1 VKENKGKIKRRKFR
15 VKDKGE
21 REKKKKKK
29 EETQNVQ
36 PFSILIFL
44 LTPPKTSIT
53 ASSHHDR
60 APQPTMIAATVETD
74 PSIGS
79 LPNTPARDGHAST
92 LSIV

>member
-21 REKKKKKK
+21 RERKKK

-53 ASSHHDR
+53 ASSDHD
-60 APQPTMIAATVETD
+60 
-74 PSIGS
+74 SS
-79 LPNTPARDGHAST
+79 LS
-92 LSIV
+92 S